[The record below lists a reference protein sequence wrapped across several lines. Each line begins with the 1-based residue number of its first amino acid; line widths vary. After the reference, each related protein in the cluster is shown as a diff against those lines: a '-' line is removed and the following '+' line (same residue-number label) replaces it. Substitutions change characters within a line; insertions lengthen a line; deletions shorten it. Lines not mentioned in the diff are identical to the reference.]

1 VSKNLKG
8 VVRVRRRSIIKLQ
21 ILIELLIITNINIA
35 NIGIVGVT
43 RIKISRI
50 VRINKGDK

>member
-1 VSKNLKG
+1 MSKNLKG